1 MKHGVIIVL
10 SLILALCLMGVVSA
24 NDNVTVDCDN
34 IQITQED
41 VSIEAVEDSGIKD
54 SQNEICSKDYSSGS
68 NDDLNDD
75 ELSYSNVEEISDC
88 ENSDLIGPIE
98 IIDAVEFT
106 GINEE
111 NTEIVLDEI
120 NNSPNGY
127 VNYDN
132 GNLLMLPLN
141 DLNDE
146 SLMITFQ
153 NEENKLL
160 LSGNNGLTDDSWNNF
175 QPVGIIS
182 EITSQSSKSFDKE
195 LLSTGF
201 ISNQENYPQKDLP
214 LEDTL
219 LGISGD
225 SDNDAFIWSAQN
237 PDEKAF
243 FTVDKV
249 NETDDGYINISEREK
264 DLSFI
269 LGRNASLKALDYFK
283 SQGINIEEGYPDLYV
298 LTSAGMVNLNG
309 TSTYGALIAIS
320 MVLGY
325 GLNENIIPIQDP
337 LWQDLIFYFI
347 WINSADKKDISSYA
361 LKYDEKS
368 SELVESDEIKSE
380 GDNIA
385 YAMGLYEKS
394 EHPDKPD
401 SHKRHCPVPKHL
413 KLFNVIGLVNATNV
427 TNTTNNVTNATI
439 GENKKDEVP
448 KFSVAYDGNPFNILY
463 IIISI
468 IMVSIIFGV
477 GYSRRT

>member
-24 NDNVTVDCDN
+24 NDNVTVDCDD
-34 IQITQED
+34 IQITHED
-41 VSIEAVEDSGIKD
+41 VSIETVEDSEIED
-54 SQNEICSKDYSSGS
+54 SPNEICSKDYSSG
-68 NDDLNDD
+68 LNDD
-75 ELSYSNVEEISDC
+75 ELSNSNVEEMSDC
-88 ENSDLIGPIE
+88 ENSDLMEPIE
-98 IIDAVEFT
+98 IIDAVELT
-106 GINEE
+106 EINEK
-111 NTEIVLDEI
+111 NTKIILDKI
-120 NNSPNGY
+120 INSPNGY

-153 NEENKLL
+153 NEEDKLL
-160 LSGNNGLTDDSWNNF
+160 LSGNNGLADNSWNKF

-182 EITSQSSKSFDKE
+182 EITSKSGKNLNKE
-195 LLSTGF
+195 PLSTGF
-201 ISNQENYPQKDLP
+201 ISNQEEYPQKDLP

-249 NETDDGYINISEREK
+249 NETTDGYINISEREK

-309 TSTYGALIAIS
+309 TSTYGAIIAIS

-385 YAMGLYEKS
+385 YTMGLYEKS

-401 SHKRHCPVPKHL
+401 SHKRHCPVPRHL
-413 KLFNVIGLVNATNV
+413 KLFDVNGLVNATDVNA
-427 TNTTNNVTNATI
+427 TNNVTNATI
-439 GENKKDEVP
+439 GENKKDELP
-448 KFSVAYDGNPFNILY
+448 KFSVAYDGNPFNLLY